1 MLLVEPPKPRFSY
14 DELENNRDYYC
25 GYEFNPDT
33 PVSMRS
39 FLTNLWECFLD
50 TSHSLPERE
59 YKIFTLLKDYGIRM
73 LSCGNASGGTY
84 QGHIDHS

>member
-1 MLLVEPPKPRFSY
+1 MLKGEGDVLLVESPKPRFLY

-39 FLTNLWECFLD
+39 F
-50 TSHSLPERE
+50 
-59 YKIFTLLKDYGIRM
+59 
-73 LSCGNASGGTY
+73 
-84 QGHIDHS
+84 